1 MEGLG
6 PDATGWQAPSADEIS
21 PPVKAHTDLAEQL
34 AHSRSLHHAV
44 LDGMLD
50 PVVCI
55 NAQGI
60 ILDASRS
67 VQVVFGYDAKELMG
81 QNVSLLMTGEHR
93 DDHDDYLARYLSTGE
108 TNILGDTRQF
118 SVKRKDGEVID
129 VELSV
134 NRVDLPGASEPIFV
148 GSFRDVTERKR
159 ARRAETA
166 MLRALAAIG
175 ESSAML
181 AHEIKNPV
189 TAVNLALRAVAD
201 QLGEDEQTI
210 LEDLASR
217 LRRLELQMRQ
227 TLTFAKPLDLKLVR
241 CSVAGLV
248 DDTVL
253 SCRPILSSHN
263 AVVSVDVAADVPPLL
278 IDEGRVEEVLTNL
291 LLNAVEVGDV
301 RRVHVRVVAPSA
313 GWRDVVFTVDDDG
326 PGISPKVRETLFSP
340 FVTTKQEGTGLG
352 LPICRRILEEH
363 GGTIDLVESTL
374 GGACLEVRL
383 PVDGPPD
390 KAGFAEYH
398 APPRKSSPEASP

>member
-1 MEGLG
+1 MDGLG

-21 PPVKAHTDLAEQL
+21 PRVKAHTDLAEQL

-67 VQVVFGYDAKELMG
+67 VRDVFGYDAKELTG

-93 DDHDDYLARYLSTGE
+93 DDHDGHLARYLSTGE
-108 TNILGDTRQF
+108 TKILGDTRQF
-118 SVKRKDGEVID
+118 SVKRKDGEVIE

-159 ARRAETA
+159 ARRAETS

-227 TLTFAKPLDLKLVR
+227 TLTFAKPLDLKLTR
-241 CSVAGLV
+241 CGVAGLV
-248 DDTVL
+248 DDTIL
-253 SCRPILSSHN
+253 ACRPILSSHN

-278 IDEGRVEEVLTNL
+278 VDHGRIEEVLTNL

-301 RRVHVRVVAPSA
+301 HKVSVRVVAPAA
-313 GWRDVVFTVDDDG
+313 GRRDVVFTVDDDG
-326 PGISPKVRETLFSP
+326 PGISPKVREKLFSP

-363 GGTIDLVESTL
+363 GGTIDVVESTL

-390 KAGFAEYH
+390 KEGFAEYH
-398 APPRKSSPEASP
+398 ASPRTSSSETSP